1 MEDVQEACHLLMNIR
16 RFEVGHISKWF
27 TSTFLETLVMR
38 FAIVFKLITTVE
50 NWIAE
55 PYEPYL

>member
-38 FAIVFKLITTVE
+38 FAIVVELIITV
-50 NWIAE
+50 
-55 PYEPYL
+55 